1 MTLPRPEEF
10 THHHKWLLRAFT
22 RQPDDIGAASLQ
34 LWEHLAQELIS
45 IIGEAGFE
53 SLYSRCVFLLK
64 DEFPWLQLS
73 RSSTQIGTRFNEL
86 KHQLDQQE
94 LAMAEQA
101 SRRLL
106 DTFMR
111 LLSGLIGAG
120 LTQNILQVAWDQVLP
135 KDDILDDTS
144 GDVAQQK
151 IANELT
157 GRDP

>member
-73 RSSTQIGTRFNEL
+73 RSSTQIGTQFNEL

-151 IANELT
+151 IVNELT